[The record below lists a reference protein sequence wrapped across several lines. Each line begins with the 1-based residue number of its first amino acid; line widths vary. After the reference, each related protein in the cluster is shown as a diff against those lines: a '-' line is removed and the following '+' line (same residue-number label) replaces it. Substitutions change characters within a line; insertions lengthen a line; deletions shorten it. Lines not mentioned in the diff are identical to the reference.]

1 MVETRWRVGMVAL
14 IAASVGLFGCNDLTG
29 VDDAETDD
37 EENEALAAPPKPAP
51 VASFSCSYPSAGSMG
66 VAQGQFVPQS
76 IQLSN
81 GFLPGSDVASTF
93 AFAETYD
100 CDGSKGYHA
109 IAVDTSQYG

>member
-1 MVETRWRVGMVAL
+1 MVETRWRYGMFAL

-37 EENEALAAPPKPAP
+37 ENATLEAAPRPAP
-51 VASFSCSYPSAGSMG
+51 VTSYSCTYPSAGNVG
-66 VAQGQFVPQS
+66 VGQGQFVPQNV
-76 IQLSN
+76 QLSN
-81 GFLPGSDVASTF
+81 GYLPNSDVLVPSF

-109 IAVDTSQYG
+109 IAIDTSQYG